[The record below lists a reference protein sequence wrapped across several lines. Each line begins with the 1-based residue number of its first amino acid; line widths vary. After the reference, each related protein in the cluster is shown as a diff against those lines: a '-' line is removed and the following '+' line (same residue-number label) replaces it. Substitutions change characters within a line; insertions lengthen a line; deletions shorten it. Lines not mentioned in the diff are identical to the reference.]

1 MTLNS
6 KLYYERAL
14 NLHLPVTYLDD
25 LSTVKCEL
33 ANRTYFFRGGFT
45 PFNDGASNSLSNS
58 KYCFNKLLEK
68 SGFPV
73 AKSVF
78 IERADWPI
86 VKKWPEKQLL
96 QGLTYP
102 LVAKPTLNT
111 QGGKDVLCN
120 IKNKQLLTEYLDKC
134 FIEHPV
140 MTLET
145 FHPNLTAYRVLVFYN
160 KVIGVVRRE
169 PASVMGDGI
178 HTITELMA
186 INNTKRALLN
196 REMSLGDLV
205 VDEEYLIRLEEL
217 GLSLEDI
224 PTKNKVITLC
234 YNCNASRGGTR
245 VSLGRSICRENAKL
259 ACEAAKLLNLN
270 IVGFDILCE
279 DIEVPILQSRGI
291 IVEANYHP
299 DISLHEKPMY
309 GTATP
314 VSHIILKKLIY
325 QHPVAY
331 CFHLLHTKY
340 FHLFVM
346 IKSAFIVL
354 LGITLASLML

>member
-6 KLYYERAL
+6 KLYYDRAM
-14 NLHLPVTYLDD
+14 NLHLPVTYLEE

-73 AKSVF
+73 ARSVF

-86 VKKWPEKQLL
+86 IKRWPEKQLL
-96 QGLTYP
+96 QGLNYP

-120 IKNKQLLTEYLDKC
+120 INNKQLLTEYLDKC
-134 FIEHPV
+134 FVEHPV

-178 HTITELMA
+178 HTIAELMA
-186 INNTKRALLN
+186 ISNTKRALLN
-196 REMSLGDLV
+196 KEMSLGALA

-217 GLSLEDI
+217 GLSVEDI
-224 PTKNKVITLC
+224 LKKNEVITLC

-259 ACEAAKLLNLN
+259 ACEAAKVLNLN
-270 IVGFDILCE
+270 LVGFDILCE
-279 DIEVPILQSRGI
+279 DIAVPIEQSQGI
-291 IVEANYHP
+291 IVEAYYHP
-299 DISLHEKPMY
+299 DINLHENPMY
-309 GTATP
+309 GAANP
-314 VSHIILKKLIY
+314 VSHFILKKLI
-325 QHPVAY
+325 QRHPVAY
-331 CFHLLHTKY
+331 CIHLLNTKY
-340 FHLFVM
+340 SRLFMM
-346 IKSAFIVL
+346 IKSAFIII
-354 LGITLASLML
+354 LGITLARLML